1 MSEVAF
7 AVDLGGTNIRGA
19 IVTREGEIQYFRNV
33 RTAVR
38 GGVYAIVDQIVALA
52 EEVFEEHGSRLTAGI
67 GVVAPGPLEPKAG
80 IVRFAPN
87 LPGWENVPLSRLLE
101 ERLQIPVVL
110 GNDGNC
116 AALGESMF
124 GAGRD
129 VDNLIYLAL
138 GTGLG
143 AGIIHQGQL
152 IEGVAGVGGEVGH
165 VSIDPNGSRCT
176 CGGIGCMEA
185 YIGGWAIARHGEM
198 AVHSERSTLIRE
210 IAGEGQITAE
220 VIARAAQQGDRAAI
234 DIFARGARALAV
246 GIGGLVN
253 VFNPEKIIIGGG
265 LARAGDLI
273 LEPFRTSLPNY
284 CMLPIYR
291 HVSVVPSA
299 LETNTG
305 LYGAAANVFYQ
316 RPGRLTSA
324 QASN

>member
-1 MSEVAF
+1 MSDVAF
-7 AVDLGGTNIRGA
+7 AVDLGGTNVRGA
-19 IVTREGEIQYFRNV
+19 IVTRDGEIQHYRTA

-38 GGVYAIVDQIVALA
+38 GGVYAIIDQIVGLA
-52 EEVFEEHGSRLTAGI
+52 EDAFDEHGERPETGV

-87 LPGWENVPLSRLLE
+87 LPGWENVPLKRLLE
-101 ERLQIPVVL
+101 ERLNIPVVL

-124 GAGRD
+124 GAGRN

-152 IEGVAGVGGEVGH
+152 IEGIAGLGGEVGH
-165 VSIDPNGSRCT
+165 ISVDGNGPRCT
-176 CGGIGCMEA
+176 CGAVGCMEA
-185 YIGGWAIARHGEM
+185 YIGGWAIARHGEL
-198 AVHSERSTLIRE
+198 AAHSERSAMIRE
-210 IAGEGQITAE
+210 IAGEGRITAE
-220 VIARAAQQGDRAAI
+220 VVADAALEGDRAAI
-234 DIFARGARALAV
+234 DIFARGGRALAV

-253 VFNPEKIIIGGG
+253 VFNPELIVIGGG

-273 LEPFRTSLPNY
+273 MEPFRSSLPNY
-284 CMLPIYR
+284 CMLPAYQ
-291 HVSVVPSA
+291 HVAIVPSA

-316 RPGRLTSA
+316 QPSEQTGM
-324 QASN
+324 

>member
-1 MSEVAF
+1 MADVAF

-19 IVTREGEIQYFRNV
+19 IVNQNGEIQHHRNV

-38 GGVYAIVDQIVALA
+38 GGVYAIVDQIVQLA
-52 EEVFEEHGSRLTAGI
+52 EEVFEEFGSRDVIGV

-87 LPGWENVPLSRLLE
+87 LPGWENVPLARLLE
-101 ERLQIPVVL
+101 ERLDMPVVL

-124 GAGRD
+124 GAGKH

-152 IEGVAGVGGEVGH
+152 IEGVAGLGGEIGH
-165 VSIDPNGSRCT
+165 VPVDANGPRCT
-176 CGGIGCMEA
+176 CGGIGCMETF
-185 YIGGWAIARHGEM
+185 IGGWAIERHGEL

-210 IAGEGQITAE
+210 LAGDERISAE
-220 VIARAAQQGDRAAI
+220 VVAEAARQGDRIAI
-234 DIFARGARALAV
+234 EIFARAGRALAV
-246 GIGGLVN
+246 GMGGMIN
-253 VFNPEKIIIGGG
+253 VFNPELIVIGGG

-273 LEPFRTSLPNY
+273 MEPFRTALPNHT
-284 CMLPIYR
+284 LVPIFK
-291 HVSVVPSA
+291 HVAVVPSA
-299 LETNTG
+299 LGTHTG
-305 LYGAAANVFYQ
+305 VFGAAANVFYL
-316 RPGRLTSA
+316 RPDGLTST
-324 QASN
+324 

>member
-1 MSEVAF
+1 MPDVAF

-19 IVTREGEIQYFRNV
+19 IVTRDGEISHYRSI

-38 GGVYAIVDQIVALA
+38 GGVYAIIDQIVDLA
-52 EEVFEEHGSRLTAGI
+52 EGIFAEYGSRLNAGV
-67 GVVAPGPLEPKAG
+67 GVVAPGPLEPKSG

-87 LPGWENVPLSRLLE
+87 LPGWENVPLARLLE
-101 ERLQIPVVL
+101 DRLEMPVVL

-129 VDNLIYLAL
+129 VENLIYLAL

-143 AGIIHQGQL
+143 AGIIHQSQL

-176 CGGIGCMEA
+176 CGGVGCMEA
-185 YIGGWAIARHGEM
+185 YIGGWAIARHGEI

-210 IAGEGQITAE
+210 LAGDERITAE
-220 VIARAAQQGDRAAI
+220 IVSRAAQQGDQAAI

-246 GIGGLVN
+246 GIGGLIN
-253 VFNPEKIIIGGG
+253 VFNPELIVIGGG
-265 LARAGDLI
+265 LARAGNLI
-273 LEPFRTSLPNY
+273 FDPFRASLPQY
-284 CMLPIYR
+284 TMVPIYQ
-291 HVSVVPSA
+291 HVAVVPSA

-305 LYGAAANVFYQ
+305 IYGAAANVFYK
-316 RPGRLTSA
+316 RPNEAISR
-324 QASN
+324 